1 MNPHHHQKGGS
12 SKLYD
17 YLEQAL
23 TDQGIIQMLTSITA
37 SNLASLKFHKKSNFI
52 KNARLEKL
60 GFKMGEWH
68 DEVLMRKQ
76 INPYK
81 NF

>member
-1 MNPHHHQKGGS
+1 
-12 SKLYD
+12 
-17 YLEQAL
+17 
-23 TDQGIIQMLTSITA
+23 MLASITA
-37 SNLASLKFHKKSNFI
+37 SNIASLKFHEKRNFVEI
-52 KNARLEKL
+52 ARLEKL

>member
-1 MNPHHHQKGGS
+1 
-12 SKLYD
+12 
-17 YLEQAL
+17 
-23 TDQGIIQMLTSITA
+23 MLASITA
-37 SNLASLKFHKKSNFI
+37 SYLASLKFHKKSNFI
-52 KNARLEKL
+52 EIARLEKL